1 MKKMIMVLTVSI
13 IIFFG
18 FLFFSES
25 EFLINNKKIT
35 PDKSE
40 NILPQGKITQYN
52 STGWRGIPLF
62 LNGTGYDPDGIIT
75 LYEWDFNGDGKYD
88 WNSTVIGTTYHTYN
102 KTGFFNASFRI
113 TDNDN
118 GIVSYTLKVEIIDL
132 IYSTPDIKIFG
143 DWNENTVSELIYING
158 TTSNDNLN
166 DSLLNIF
173 LLIGN
178 SSYNCSFSELKDSD
192 GLYYKWNYQLDT
204 KYYSNGVLEIKA
216 IAKYKIGGE
225 VSNST
230 SVLVSNYRN
239 FTLYISN
246 QDDNNDPINIKI
258 SLDNCLLINDDFYY
272 SDEQGHEAHNWI
284 KYEFNISCGTHS
296 LTGIVNVNN
305 ASLDDTFLLTTNSYG
320 IVDFYG
326 IGATYPGLHLMYF
339 SSKEPMF
346 I

>member
-1 MKKMIMVLTVSI
+1 MKKMIMILTVSI

-178 SSYNCSFSELKDSD
+178 SNSFRASLPLHWPYFITMAARPLVIRNLKST
-192 GLYYKWNYQLDT
+192 GSFLIVLT
-204 KYYSNGVLEIKA
+204 FLGILLRKYIKDNLVFRPSNLPFL
-216 IAKYKIGGE
+216 AKY
-225 VSNST
+225 
-230 SVLVSNYRN
+230 
-239 FTLYISN
+239 
-246 QDDNNDPINIKI
+246 
-258 SLDNCLLINDDFYY
+258 LLR
-272 SDEQGHEAHNWI
+272 
-284 KYEFNISCGTHS
+284 
-296 LTGIVNVNN
+296 
-305 ASLDDTFLLTTNSYG
+305 
-320 IVDFYG
+320 
-326 IGATYPGLHLMYF
+326 P
-339 SSKEPMF
+339 
-346 I
+346 